1 MGEFALWPSASE
13 DVLTAARDVLTRLV
27 SQGQVK
33 AVLVMMETQDGL
45 GAQPGLVSGAE
56 RLRHANPFLPVLP
69 VHLARMASLLTE
81 RDAAPG
87 PGGRVALVA
96 RPCELRGAIELAKLK
111 QIDMRQWLMIGV
123 DCIGTYEWAD
133 WKRRTGSRPNAF
145 EEHLQATRR
154 AQPQAAEGAY
164 RHACTICETP
174 VAWNADLNLHLIGVE
189 GGLLLEAHDASLL
202 EALGL
207 APGADAAAH
216 HQQAVEGL
224 RQVRSDARR
233 ARLDEMEALL
243 KSDPTGLAGLA
254 SLFEACQRCH
264 NCTVVCPIC
273 YCKECL
279 FRTDH
284 MRHEPRHYLGLAD
297 RRGAARL
304 PGDSVAFQL
313 TRLCHVTASCVGC
326 GLCTSGCP
334 ADLPVDALFQAVA
347 RRTQALFDYVPGRS
361 LEDPLPPATFERKEF
376 VDLGEPGR

>member
-1 MGEFALWPSASE
+1 MG
-13 DVLTAARDVLTRLV
+13 
-27 SQGQVK
+27 
-33 AVLVMMETQDGL
+33 TQDGL
-45 GAQPGLVSGAE
+45 GVQPGLVSRPE

-81 RDAAPG
+81 REAAPG
-87 PGGRVALVA
+87 SGGRMALVA

-111 QIDMRQWLMIGV
+111 QIEMRQWLMVGV
-123 DCIGTYEWAD
+123 DCVGTYEWPD
-133 WKRRTGSRPNAF
+133 WKRTAASDGHAFDQHLSDTRQAKSESTG
-145 EEHLQATRR
+145 
-154 AQPQAAEGAY
+154 GAY

-174 VAWNADLNLHLIGVE
+174 TPWNADLALHLIGVE
-189 GGLLLEAHDASLL
+189 GDLLVEAPEAAALES
-202 EALGL
+202 LGL
-207 APGADAAAH
+207 TPGADPQA
-216 HQQAVEGL
+216 HQQAVGRL
-224 RQVRSDARR
+224 REVRSAARA
-233 ARLDEMEALL
+233 ARLDEMDAQL
-243 KSDPTGLAGLA
+243 KADGSGLAGLA

-284 MRHEPRHYLGLAD
+284 MRHEPRHYLGLSD

-313 TRLCHVTASCVGC
+313 TRLCHVTTSCVGC

-347 RRTQALFDYVPGRS
+347 RRTQALFEYTPGRS
-361 LEDPLPPATFERKEF
+361 LDDALPPATFERKEF
-376 VDLGEPGR
+376 VDLGEPTR

>member
-1 MGEFALWPSASE
+1 MGEFARLPAESA
-13 DVLTAARDVLTRLV
+13 DLLTATRDVLARLL
-27 SQGQVK
+27 SRGQAS
-33 AVLVMMETQDGL
+33 AVLVMMETQDGQ
-45 GAQPGLVSGAE
+45 GAQPGLVTRAE
-56 RLRHANPFLPVLP
+56 RLGQANPLLPLLP

-81 RDAAPG
+81 RDVPPG
-87 PGGRVALVA
+87 PDGRLALVA
-96 RPCELRGAIELAKLK
+96 RPCELRGAVELAKLK
-111 QIDMRQWLMIGV
+111 QIDMRHWLTVGV
-123 DCIGTYEWAD
+123 DCVGTYEWVD
-133 WKRRTGSRPNAF
+133 WKRRRRASPKAF
-145 EEHLQATRR
+145 EEHLEATRR
-154 AQPQAAEGAY
+154 AQPQAPEGAY

-174 VAWNADLNLHLIGVE
+174 AAWNADLSLHLIGVE
-189 GGLLLEAHDASLL
+189 GGLLLEAPEASRL

-207 APGADAAAH
+207 APGADATG

-224 RQVRSDARR
+224 RQIRSEARR
-233 ARLDEMEALL
+233 SRLDEMDALL
-243 KSDPTGLAGLA
+243 KSDSTGLAGLA

-284 MRHEPRHYLGLAD
+284 MRHEPRHFLTLAA

-313 TRLCHVTASCVGC
+313 TRLCHVTASCIGC

-334 ADLPVDALFQAVA
+334 ADLPVDGLFQAVA
-347 RRTQALFDYVPGRS
+347 RKTQALFGYTPGRS